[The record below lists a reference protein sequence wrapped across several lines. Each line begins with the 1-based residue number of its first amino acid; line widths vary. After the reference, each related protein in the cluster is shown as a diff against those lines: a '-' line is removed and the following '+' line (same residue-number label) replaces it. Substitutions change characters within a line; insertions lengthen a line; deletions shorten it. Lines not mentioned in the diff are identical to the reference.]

1 MKLRDG
7 EYVEVARL
15 RDGTMRITIVAE
27 ECEQGCGE
35 RVRYW
40 NDDAGNGNA
49 SCGCCTEGP
58 EACDPVVYR
67 PSVERLLEDALR
79 AVRALC

>member
-1 MKLRDG
+1 MDEIDHLEIRRFSDRTIQI
-7 EYVEVARL
+7 V
-15 RDGTMRITIVAE
+15 IVAE
-27 ECEQGCGE
+27 LCDQGCGE

-58 EACDPVVYR
+58 EACDRIPMR
-67 PSVERLLEDALR
+67 PQIVAMLADAFNEARRL
-79 AVRALC
+79 